1 MRIAELMTSPAITVR
16 SSVSIP
22 DAARLLLR
30 PGVIA
35 LDVVDGDGRLLGV
48 VSGSDLLRH
57 LVGDRQPR
65 PATLQRGN
73 TEPPRTVADVM
84 TTEVIVLSMDT
95 DEADATA
102 LLLERGIASVPVVE
116 VEAVVGVLSVTD
128 LLRAA
133 IRRDTPN
140 GVTVRS
146 AGAEDLDAPTSLLGL
161 DEDQQRTSAEERATD
176 RRGLAVLD
184 LDECLNRLRSVGV
197 GRLAFVEGGV
207 PVILPVNHGVD
218 GMNIVFRTTWGS
230 KLDVAQAAENAAFEV
245 DGFDEN
251 RSTGWSVLVRGST
264 SVAYEDVDI
273 RRYEALRVPRWA
285 PADSYPV
292 WVVLRPDEISGR
304 EIPARGN
311 QPQSRRQE

>member
-1 MRIAELMTSPAITVR
+1 MRIAELMTSPATTVR

-22 DAARLLLR
+22 EAARLLLR

-57 LVGDRQPR
+57 LVGDRRPQPG
-65 PATLQRGN
+65 TLPRDH
-73 TEPPRTVADVM
+73 TESPRTVADVM
-84 TTEVIVLSMDT
+84 TTDVLVLSLDA

-102 LLLERGIASVPVVE
+102 LLLERGITSIPVVE
-116 VEAVVGVLSVTD
+116 DEAVVGVLSVTD

-140 GVTVRS
+140 GVTVRP
-146 AGAEDLDAPTSLLGL
+146 ADAEDLDATTSSLGPE
-161 DEDQQRTSAEERATD
+161 EDQQRTPAEERATD

-184 LDECLNRLRSVGV
+184 LDECLDRLRSVGV

-230 KLDVAQAAENAAFEV
+230 KLDVAQTAENAAFEV

-304 EIPARGN
+304 EIPARAN
-311 QPQSRRQE
+311 